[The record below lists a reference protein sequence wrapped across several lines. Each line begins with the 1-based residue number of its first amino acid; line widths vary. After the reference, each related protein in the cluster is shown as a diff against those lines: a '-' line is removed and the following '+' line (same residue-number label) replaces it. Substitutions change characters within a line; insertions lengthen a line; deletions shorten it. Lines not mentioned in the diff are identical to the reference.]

1 MGEAVLSVAGLEPS
15 GEAGL
20 LVDLWVFREHGLRG
34 FGVASA
40 LTAQRGE
47 AQVLGVP
54 PPLFEAQLRSL
65 PRPAA
70 VKTGMLWGAE
80 LAEILAEFV
89 KKWRAPLVVDPVLV
103 SSEGL
108 KLHKDGLAEAIKVH
122 LLPLTWVFTPNAP
135 EAEKFLGRPVR
146 DTFQARAAAEE
157 LLQLGP
163 KVVLLKGGH
172 LPEPVDVI
180 AHRGGVLLLRHPRGP
195 ERRGTGCALA
205 SAVAARLAMGREAA
219 EAALEGALWTLRH
232 YIGLGSP

>member
-1 MGEAVLSVAGLEPS
+1 M
-15 GEAGL
+15 
-20 LVDLWVFREHGLRG
+20 
-34 FGVASA
+34 
-40 LTAQRGE
+40 
-47 AQVLGVP
+47 GVP

-80 LAEILAEFV
+80 LAEILSKFI
-89 KKWRAPLVVDPVLV
+89 KKWEAPLVVDPVLV

-108 KLHKDGLAEAIKVH
+108 KLYKDGLPEVIRER

-135 EAEKFLGRPVR
+135 EAEAFLGRPVR
-146 DTFQARAAAEE
+146 DTSQARTAAQE
-157 LLQLGP
+157 LLKLGP

-180 AHRGGVLLLRHPRGP
+180 AHRGGVLLLEHPRGP

-205 SAVAARLAMGREAA
+205 SAVAARLAMGRGPA
-219 EAALEGALWTLRH
+219 EAALEGVLWTLRY